1 MLFNLFYTYFIY
13 FLIIFFIIIKLVNRF
28 TNQEYINELKKDLLT
43 DEKAFGNK
51 KFFFSFFFYKNYIL
65 NDFFFF
71 NIYLETTELE
81 ENKPTR
87 ILIL

>member
-51 KFFFSFFFYKNYIL
+51 KFFFSFFFIKII
-65 NDFFFF
+65 F
-71 NIYLETTELE
+71 
-81 ENKPTR
+81 
-87 ILIL
+87 